1 MMTKEQKQWLNSIDG
16 EAAYLQ
22 SILGANSDV
31 RNHVA
36 RIWDYTNFLRKS
48 LQ

>member
-1 MMTKEQKQWLNSIDG
+1 MMTKEQKQWLNSIDD

-22 SILGANSDV
+22 SLLGTNSDA

-36 RIWDYTNFLRKS
+36 RIWDYTKFLRQS